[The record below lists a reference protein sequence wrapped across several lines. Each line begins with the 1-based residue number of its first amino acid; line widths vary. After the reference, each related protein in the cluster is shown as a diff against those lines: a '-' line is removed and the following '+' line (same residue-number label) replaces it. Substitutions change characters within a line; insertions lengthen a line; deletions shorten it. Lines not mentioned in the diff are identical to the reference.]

1 MADVQFFEHPEYAAK
16 KWDWKMY
23 QDLFEGDHDVIVA
36 NEAYFWRH
44 PIENHPEQGKVI
56 RAIRAQLSRYLN
68 LTEPAVSV
76 WSGIFFKE
84 DPKIDEVTDLFGDN
98 VNDVDGDGT
107 DLITFIK
114 EEIFVPFVRDGRPII
129 LTDAFEFSGQSKA
142 DEKQSGHRAFFEVLN
157 VLDVKDWEIE
167 TKNPARRGKLNF
179 LRYEY
184 KVIEPRTSASDKP
197 VVSTYSKVL
206 FRDAAGLCTGTTFKS
221 NKQNNQVGEVWE
233 QVGEPAGFVGFTEL
247 PVQAFMKGK
256 SWIKGACEQQLA
268 LFNHYSGYSNQL
280 HNQAYQRV
288 VIFTDDRE
296 NAAIALSMFT
306 AALLPAGGSVHT
318 IEPSNTQPY
327 EHAIDRTVDSFFK
340 VVFNQTKSL
349 SAASKEAPGAE
360 TLKEMK
366 EDLVSLVKSSI
377 TELENLVNKMVRDYA
392 IFVGQKDFTGK
403 ITFSKDITTEDVTKM
418 IEIYL
423 AHQDDIKQILPW
435 HQAYLKKVVDLQN
448 FTPDEEDEIKK
459 GIDAM
464 KAETQPLAGTPS
476 GNDPTAGAAATVDK
490 SILRKLVGPMNV

>member
-1 MADVQFFEHPEYAAK
+1 MADVQFHEHPEYVAK
-16 KWDWKMY
+16 KWEWKKY
-23 QDLFEGDHDVIVA
+23 QDLYEGNHDVIVA
-36 NEAYFWRH
+36 NESYFWRH
-44 PIENHPEQGKVI
+44 PIENHPEQGKVV

-84 DPKIDEVTDLFGDN
+84 DPKIDEVKDLFGDAI
-98 VNDVDGDGT
+98 NDVDGDGT
-107 DLITFIK
+107 DLLTFIK

-129 LTDAFEFSGQSKA
+129 LTDAFEFNGKSKA

-157 VLDVKDWEIE
+157 VLSVKDWEVE
-167 TKNPARRGKLNF
+167 TTDPARRGKLNF
-179 LRYEY
+179 IRYEY
-184 KVIEPRTSASDKP
+184 QSIEPRVNATEKP
-197 VVSTYSKVL
+197 VISTYSKELLRAPSGV
-206 FRDAAGLCTGTTFKS
+206 CTATTYKGT
-221 NKQNNQVGEVWE
+221 KQQGTQGDVWT
-233 QVGEPAGFVGFTEL
+233 QVGEPAIFAGFTEL
-247 PVQAFMKGK
+247 PVQAFMKGE

-268 LFNHYSGYSNQL
+268 LFNHNSFYSNLL
-280 HNQAYQRV
+280 HTQGYQRV
-288 VIFTDDRE
+288 VVFTDDRE

-306 AALLPAGGSVHT
+306 AALLPVGGSVHT
-318 IEPSNTQPY
+318 IEPANTAPY
-327 EHAIDRTVDSFFK
+327 ENAIDRTIDSFFK

-392 IFVGQKDFTGK
+392 MFIGQKDFTGK
-403 ITFSKDITTEDVTKM
+403 VTFSKDITTEDVTKM

-435 HQAYLKKVVDLQN
+435 HQAYLNKVVDLQN
-448 FTPDEEDEIKK
+448 FTPDEEEEIKK
-459 GIDAM
+459 GIAAM
-464 KAETQPLAGTPS
+464 KQEPLLQPGAAPGTDPSATAAGTL
-476 GNDPTAGAAATVDK
+476 DK
-490 SILRKLVGPMNV
+490 SVFRTLLGPTSV